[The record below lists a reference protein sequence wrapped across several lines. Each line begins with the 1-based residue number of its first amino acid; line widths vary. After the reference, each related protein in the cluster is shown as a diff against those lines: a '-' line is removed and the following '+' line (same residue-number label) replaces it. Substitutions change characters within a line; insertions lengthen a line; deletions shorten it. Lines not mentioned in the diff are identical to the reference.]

1 MRVGLLSFPFA
12 DGNLGC
18 VALTCSIINILRDLY
33 GNDLEIVR
41 LEQDKTQEHITDFFK
56 DISFEFKKIKIKDFK
71 RETIK
76 AFKTC
81 DFIIDVTFGDNFSDI
96 YSKKFV
102 FKTTLFKELVIAS
115 RTPLILAPQTYGPFS
130 NPFLKKFAAYVI
142 RKSKRVYS
150 RDAISTDFVKHIS
163 GVDAMTV
170 TDLAFALPKRELI
183 IPQNDKL
190 NIGIGI
196 SGLLWRGSFNNNSKF
211 STLNVDYVEYIN
223 KLIRCLM
230 ETKKYNI
237 HLIPHVISSPN
248 STIDGDWDEC
258 KEIHMKYSGTI
269 LAPKFEDP
277 MEAKGYIA
285 NMDIF
290 IGARMHSTIAAFS
303 TGVVTI
309 PFAYSRKFQGLY
321 DNLGYPYYIDGT
333 VLNTE
338 GAFDKTMELIDQKQV
353 LSQVQKKAMNRISEK
368 LSLFKEDLNYQ
379 INTCVGKEKNVK

>member
-1 MRVGLLSFPFA
+1 
-12 DGNLGC
+12 
-18 VALTCSIINILRDLY
+18 
-33 GNDLEIVR
+33 
-41 LEQDKTQEHITDFFK
+41 
-56 DISFEFKKIKIKDFK
+56 
-71 RETIK
+71 
-76 AFKTC
+76 
-81 DFIIDVTFGDNFSDI
+81 
-96 YSKKFV
+96 
-102 FKTTLFKELVIAS
+102 
-115 RTPLILAPQTYGPFS
+115 
-130 NPFLKKFAAYVI
+130 
-142 RKSKRVYS
+142 
-150 RDAISTDFVKHIS
+150 
-163 GVDAMTV
+163 
-170 TDLAFALPKRELI
+170 
-183 IPQNDKL
+183 
-190 NIGIGI
+190 
-196 SGLLWRGSFNNNSKF
+196 
-211 STLNVDYVEYIN
+211 
-223 KLIRCLM
+223 M

-277 MEAKGYIA
+277 MEVKGYIA

-368 LSLFKEDLNYQ
+368 LSLFKGDLNYQ